1 METSENYDVP
11 ALRAQLT
18 ALLGSDVKYYPAQIE
33 QKFPRILARVVEQ
46 WGKAELDAYLSELM
60 VPARAGRQGFPHDVA
75 MEIFHLSNLHSA
87 LKLSPEHT
95 SGTGWAGIDDPE
107 RYRKALSRE

>member
-18 ALLGSDVKYYPAQIE
+18 ALLGSEVKYYPTQIE
-33 QKFPRILARVVEQ
+33 RQFPRILVQIVTQ
-46 WGKAELDAYLSELM
+46 WGKPELDAYLSELM
-60 VPARAGRQGFPHDVA
+60 VPARAGRHGFPHDVA
-75 MEIFHLSNLHSA
+75 MEVFHLSNLHSG
-87 LKLSPEHT
+87 LRLTQKD

-107 RYRKALSRE
+107 RYKKALSRE